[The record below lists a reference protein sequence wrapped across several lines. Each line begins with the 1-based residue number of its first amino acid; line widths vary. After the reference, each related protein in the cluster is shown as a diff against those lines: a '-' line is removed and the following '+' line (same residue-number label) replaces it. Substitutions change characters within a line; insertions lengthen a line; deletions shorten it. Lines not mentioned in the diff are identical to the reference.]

1 MRRFNLQLFAD
12 GGEEGTGT
20 TGTER
25 HETGYSFEQAE
36 EIATARAER
45 ATKAALQSYFR
56 QQGMTE
62 EEAQEAFK
70 DYKNKKEAQK
80 PDIAAV
86 TKERDEAVLKV
97 KAYENEKLLRQKNVR
112 EDDIDYVTYKVNQ
125 MVTDK
130 VDFGAAADK
139 FLKDNPRYKNTAGY
153 RVSTGVQSGSGET
166 RTKSEQISDALKEA
180 FRAR

>member
-36 EIATARAER
+36 EIAVARAER
-45 ATKAALQSYFR
+45 ATKAALSSYFK

-70 DYKNKKEAQK
+70 DYKSKKEAQK

-86 TKERDEAVLKV
+86 TKERDEAVSKL

-130 VDFGAAADK
+130 VD
-139 FLKDNPRYKNTAGY
+139 LVR
-153 RVSTGVQSGSGET
+153 Q
-166 RTKSEQISDALKEA
+166 QINS
-180 FRAR
+180 

>member
-45 ATKAALQSYFR
+45 ATKAALSSYFR

-62 EEAQEAFK
+62 E
-70 DYKNKKEAQK
+70 DH
-80 PDIAAV
+80 
-86 TKERDEAVLKV
+86 RRLLK
-97 KAYENEKLLRQKNVR
+97 
-112 EDDIDYVTYKVNQ
+112 I
-125 MVTDK
+125 
-130 VDFGAAADK
+130 
-139 FLKDNPRYKNTAGY
+139 
-153 RVSTGVQSGSGET
+153 T
-166 RTKSEQISDALKEA
+166 RTKRKHRSLI
-180 FRAR
+180 

>member
-45 ATKAALQSYFR
+45 ATKAALSSYFR

-86 TKERDEAVLKV
+86 TKERD
-97 KAYENEKLLRQKNVR
+97 
-112 EDDIDYVTYKVNQ
+112 
-125 MVTDK
+125 
-130 VDFGAAADK
+130 
-139 FLKDNPRYKNTAGY
+139 
-153 RVSTGVQSGSGET
+153 
-166 RTKSEQISDALKEA
+166 
-180 FRAR
+180 

>member
-12 GGEEGTGT
+12 GGEEETGT

-45 ATKAALQSYFR
+45 ATKAALSSYFR

-62 EEAQEAFK
+62 E
-70 DYKNKKEAQK
+70 EAQK

-112 EDDIDYVTYKVNQ
+112 EDDIDYVTYKVSQ